1 MTRVGD
7 VHIEEDQPACRKN
20 GLCNVNGD
28 SRRYNKSGKD
38 GKSGK
43 DRRARKRSGMSLKL
57 LLYVII
63 LLLLVVAGALITGQF
78 DIHPVVGI
86 AVAFVIVLVAAEVT
100 RKKGE

>member
-1 MTRVGD
+1 MTRAGD

-20 GLCNVNGD
+20 GLWNVNGN
-28 SRRYNKSGKD
+28 RRRDDKAAKD
-38 GKSGK
+38 K
-43 DRRARKRSGMSLKL
+43 RARKRSDMSLKL

-63 LLLLVVAGALITGQF
+63 LLLLVTAGALITGQF

-86 AVAFVIVLVAAEVT
+86 AVAFVIVLVAAAVT

>member
-1 MTRVGD
+1 MTRVGE

-20 GLCNVNGD
+20 GLWNVNED
-28 SRRYNKSGKD
+28 SQRDDKAAKD
-38 GKSGK
+38 GC
-43 DRRARKRSGMSLKL
+43 ARKRSGMSLKL

-86 AVAFVIVLVAAEVT
+86 AVAFVIVLVAAAVT